1 MTVPQI
7 TQLSTPPTRSD
18 PTNFATR
25 ADTFLSE
32 LPNFGTEANTL
43 ASAVNDYANTAST
56 SATNAAASE
65 AGAVAASG
73 VSIWI
78 SGTTYSIGQ
87 VRFSPINFLSYR
99 RKTSGAGTTDPS
111 LDSTNW
117 ALVAGTGDVTTT
129 GIQTLSNKTLTAPVL
144 NQANI
149 VLPLVTAMTE
159 TAVAV
164 PANNIDLSTG
174 NFFTKTI
181 STATTFTVSNVTTS
195 GKVNSFIL
203 ELTNPGSATITW
215 WSGVKWTGGTVP
227 TLTTLGKDILGFY
240 TLDAGTTWNA
250 LVLGKDIK

>member
-43 ASAVNDYANTAST
+43 ANAVNTYANNASA
-56 SATNAAASE
+56 SEINAAASA
-65 AGAVAASG
+65 AGAIAASG

-78 SGTTYSIGQ
+78 SGTTYSIGN

-117 ALVAGTGDVTTT
+117 ALVAGTGDVTTNGT
-129 GIQTLSNKTLTAPVL
+129 QTLSNKTLTAPDI

-149 VLPLVTAMTE
+149 VLPLVTGIIE
-159 TAVAV
+159 TATAV
-164 PANNIDLSTG
+164 PASNIDLSTG

-203 ELTNPGSATITW
+203 ELTNPGSATIAW
-215 WSGVKWTGGTVP
+215 WSGVKWQGGTVP

-250 LVLGKDIK
+250 LILGKDIK